1 MKTNFNL
8 FIFIFTIS
16 TNIFLVKAENKGRT
30 IIEFKEGTSLEFN
43 ATEFNEAHSG
53 EMNSKIN
60 EDKSIT
66 IEFET
71 NILDFNLFFY
81 NIFGEQI
88 EDIISIKFFDL
99 KISRIENMSY
109 MFYYMISLQNI
120 EGLENFD
127 TSQVKNMANMFS
139 YCASLT
145 SINISNFITSSVTDM
160 SSMFFFCVS
169 LTSINISN
177 FITSSVTD
185 MSSMFYLCLSLES
198 IDVSNFDTSSVIS
211 MNYMFISVLNE
222 INVCNFK
229 TSSVTTMEGMFGISE
244 DIIENVEKEFG
255 IKIPISKSQKII
267 GLSNFDT
274 SSVTNMKLMFYGN
287 IYLESIDLSNLIHPK

>member
-160 SSMFFFCVS
+160 SSMF
-169 LTSINISN
+169 
-177 FITSSVTD
+177 
-185 MSSMFYLCLSLES
+185 YLCLSLES